1 MGLTVGLEKGD
12 ADGEEVTGRVLGLVV
27 AAPVVV
33 VVVVL
38 VIGPD
43 GGV

>member
-1 MGLTVGLEKGD
+1 MGLPEGEIE
-12 ADGEEVTGRVLGLVV
+12 GEEVTGTVLGLAV
-27 AAPVVV
+27 AAPVV

>member
-1 MGLTVGLEKGD
+1 MGLTVGLE
-12 ADGEEVTGRVLGLVV
+12 VTGTVLGLDV